1 MKKFFFIAFSLI
13 TISSLSQAM
22 VCNCNFGIKA
32 GTNFAG
38 ITDASDL
45 SNRTGFLV
53 GIFGGVIF
61 SDTVG
66 IQGDLLYSQQGAEFD
81 SEKIDLSYINIPIVI
96 KYFVVGG
103 LNIQAGPQFGFIVD
117 DNIKEIFGDIVE
129 AETFDLTGVVGLGYD
144 LPMRI
149 KVDARYNFGLTDI
162 FTNEDGKNSVVS
174 LSLGYSF
181 L

>member
-1 MKKFFFIAFSLI
+1 MKKFFFIVFSLI
-13 TISSLSQAM
+13 TISSFSQAM
-22 VCNCNFGIKA
+22 DCNCAFGIKA
-32 GTNFAG
+32 GANFAN
-38 ITDASDL
+38 INDASGL

-53 GIFGGVIF
+53 GIFAGVKF
-61 SDTVG
+61 SDSVG
-66 IQGDLLYSQQGAEFD
+66 IQGDLLYSQQGADFD
-81 SEKIDLSYINIPIVI
+81 PEKIDLNYVNIPIVL
-96 KYFVVGG
+96 KYFVVQG

-117 DNIKEIFGDIVE
+117 DNIKEVFGDIVE
-129 AETFDLTGVVGLGYD
+129 AESFDLTGVVGVGYD

-162 FTNEDGKNSVVS
+162 FNNTEGKNSVVS

>member
-13 TISSLSQAM
+13 TISSFSQAM
-22 VCNCNFGIKA
+22 YCNCHYGIKA
-32 GTNFAG
+32 GANFAS
-38 ITDASDL
+38 ITDASGL

-53 GIFGGVIF
+53 GIFGGVEF
-61 SDTVG
+61 SDKVG
-66 IQGDLLYSQQGAEFD
+66 IQVDLLYSQQGAEFD

-117 DNIKEIFGDIVE
+117 DNIKEVFGDIVE

-144 LPMRI
+144 FLMRF
-149 KVDARYNFGLTDI
+149 KVVARYNFGLTDI